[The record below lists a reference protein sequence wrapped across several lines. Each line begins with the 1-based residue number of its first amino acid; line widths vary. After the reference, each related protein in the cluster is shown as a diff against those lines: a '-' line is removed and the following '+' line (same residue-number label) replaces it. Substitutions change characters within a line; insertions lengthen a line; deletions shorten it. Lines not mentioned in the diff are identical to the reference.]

1 MISWLHLLWILPIS
15 FLINFLLISFMI
27 GSGSNIRER
36 EAYEEGIEEGKR
48 IALEA
53 LQKRKEE

>member
-27 GSGSNIRER
+27 GSCSNIREQ